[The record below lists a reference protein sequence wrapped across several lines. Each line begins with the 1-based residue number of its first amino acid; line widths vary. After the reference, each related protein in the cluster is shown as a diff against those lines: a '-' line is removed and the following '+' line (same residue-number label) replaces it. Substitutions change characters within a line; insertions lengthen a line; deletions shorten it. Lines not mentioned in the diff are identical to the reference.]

1 MSSSFE
7 LTAEVVRAART
18 FKEFPKNANQP
29 FAYNV
34 ELAYFPFNFLQL
46 ASRVEH
52 SEKFDGNPEWQYGV
66 SGTWA
71 PWENITISADYLYG
85 RYKNKFVL
93 DGFDNIQKS
102 HHFTALQLTW
112 GF

>member
-1 MSSSFE
+1 MKFFKV
-7 LTAEVVRAART
+7 TAEILRAIHT

-29 FAYNV
+29 FAYNL
-34 ELAYFPFNFLQL
+34 EFAYSPTQSIQV
-46 ASRVEH
+46 ATRIEH
-52 SEKFDGNPEWQYGV
+52 SEELMDEPQWQYGI

-71 PWENITISADYLYG
+71 PWENMTLSADYLYG
-85 RYKNKFVL
+85 RYKNGFV
-93 DGFDNIQKS
+93 FDDSNNDQKS